1 MSARSDAQN
10 PLAAL
15 ITEQCEAIVERLA
28 REASAPG
35 RTTWSAIPM
44 ERLKAAI
51 LVTLQAILRDLEA
64 GTHHHYPQHLVSIAT
79 PRVRGGFTARDAR
92 VALDDLSRALRDM
105 CQKLP
110 TPAEQIQALE
120 QVSLIIEAAWA
131 TVFENFSDALR
142 AAVEDAHLAVLQKLS
157 SPIIPIHV
165 GILVLPLIGPI
176 DASRGELIMETLLS
190 AITREHAFGV
200 LLDITGVPAIDA
212 AAAGWLVRVA
222 QASRL
227 LGAEVILVGVSP
239 EIAQTMVTAQLDLR
253 GLVTLGTLKAGLEH
267 ALARRG
273 LVIQPRSSAPAI
285 AGARV
290 REAL

>member
-1 MSARSDAQN
+1 
-10 PLAAL
+10 
-15 ITEQCEAIVERLA
+15 
-28 REASAPG
+28 
-35 RTTWSAIPM
+35 
-44 ERLKAAI
+44 
-51 LVTLQAILRDLEA
+51 
-64 GTHHHYPQHLVSIAT
+64 
-79 PRVRGGFTARDAR
+79 
-92 VALDDLSRALRDM
+92 
-105 CQKLP
+105 
-110 TPAEQIQALE
+110 
-120 QVSLIIEAAWA
+120 
-131 TVFENFSDALR
+131 
-142 AAVEDAHLAVLQKLS
+142 
-157 SPIIPIHV
+157 
-165 GILVLPLIGPI
+165 VLPLIGPI

-212 AAAGWLVRVA
+212 AAAVWLVRVA

-227 LGAEVILVGVSP
+227 LGAEVILVGMTP

>member
-1 MSARSDAQN
+1 MSARSDAKN
-10 PLAAL
+10 PLATL
-15 ITEQCEAIVERLA
+15 ITEQREAIVERLA
-28 REASAPG
+28 RQATASG
-35 RTTWSAIPM
+35 RTTWTTIPM

-64 GTHHHYPQHLVSIAT
+64 GTHHQYAQHLVNIAT

-92 VALDDLSRALRDM
+92 AALDDLSRALRDV
-105 CQKLP
+105 CQQLP

-120 QVSLIIEAAWA
+120 QVSVIIEEAWA
-131 TVFENFSDALR
+131 TVFENFSSVMKEVL
-142 AAVEDAHLAVLQKLS
+142 EDAHRAVLRKLS
-157 SPIIPIHV
+157 SPILPIHV
-165 GILVLPLIGPI
+165 GILVLPLIGSI
-176 DASRGELIMETLLS
+176 DASRGELIMEALLS
-190 AITREHAFGV
+190 AIIREHAFGV

-212 AAAGWLVRVA
+212 DVASWLVQLA

-227 LGAEVILVGVSP
+227 LGAEVLLVGMSP

-267 ALARRG
+267 ALGRRG
-273 LVIQPRSSAPAI
+273 LVIQTRSAAPAI
-285 AGARV
+285 EGARV